1 MKDNTTKNGKDQSQ
15 AFAKTE
21 PSPTANTNQ
30 NTNNSATPQSTP
42 KVNPSDK
49 NEREK
54 TSKV

>member
-21 PSPTANTNQ
+21 TSPNSDTRQTSNNTAV
-30 NTNNSATPQSTP
+30 PQSTP
-42 KVNPSDK
+42 KANPSEK

-54 TSKV
+54 SSKA